1 MSRIRRELSFIT
13 DKDYKYLKKS
23 EKDLLKKF
31 RSTLRYKKQNEETSR
46 QLREEIRHRRGKI
59 NEYNEQLTNLY
70 NRLSPLVDKFYFS
83 CSITRFKK
91 GPNNTEYV
99 NLQINRPGQMKRSIG
114 LGRKDQMIEMLIRS
128 YPNEIGKIKKNW
140 FNFLKVDSNIGKVY
154 KIVHNEIMKNPTNDK
169 VQLDKHDLF
178 PIRDKTK

>member
-13 DKDYKYLKKS
+13 DKDYKYLKKG

-31 RSTLRYKKQNEETSR
+31 RSTLRYKKQNEETSK
-46 QLREEIRHRRGKI
+46 QLRQEIRDRRQKI

-70 NRLSPLVDKFYFS
+70 SRLSPLVDKFYFS

-91 GPNNTEYV
+91 GPKKTEYV
-99 NLQINRPGQMKRSIG
+99 NLQINRSGQMKRSIG
-114 LGRKDQMIEMLIRS
+114 LGRKDEMISMLISS
-128 YPNEIGKIKKNW
+128 YPNDIGKIRKNW
-140 FNFLKVDSNIGKVY
+140 FSFLKVDSNVGKVY
-154 KIVHNEIMKNPTNDK
+154 DIVHKEIMKNPTDDK

-178 PIRDKTK
+178 PIRDK

>member
-13 DKDYKYLKKS
+13 EKDYKYLSKR
-23 EKDLLKKF
+23 EEDLLKEF
-31 RSTLRYKKQNEETSR
+31 RRVVRYKKQHEETSK
-46 QLREEIRHRRGKI
+46 QLRQEIKDRRQKI
-59 NEYNEQLTNLY
+59 NEYSEQMTNLY

-91 GPNNTEYV
+91 GPNKTEYI

-114 LGRKDQMIEMLIRS
+114 LGRKDKMVEMMIQS
-128 YPNEIGKIKKNW
+128 YPNDIGKIKKNW
-140 FNFLKVDSNIGKVY
+140 FSFLKVDSNFGKVY
-154 KIVHNEIMKNPTNDK
+154 DIIHKEIMKNPTNDK

-178 PIRDKTK
+178 PVRDKTK

>member
-13 DKDYKYLKKS
+13 DKDYKYLKKG

-31 RSTLRYKKQNEETSR
+31 RSTLRYKKQNEETSK
-46 QLREEIRHRRGKI
+46 QLRQEIRDRRQKI
-59 NEYNEQLTNLY
+59 DEYNEQLTNLY

-91 GPNNTEYV
+91 GPKKTEYV

-114 LGRKDQMIEMLIRS
+114 LGRKDEMISMLIQS
-128 YPNEIGKIKKNW
+128 YPNDIGKIKKNW
-140 FNFLKVDSNIGKVY
+140 FSFLKVDSNLETGKLY
-154 KIVHNEIMKNPTNDK
+154 QIVHKKIMENPTDDK

-178 PIRDKTK
+178 PIRDK

>member
-13 DKDYKYLKKS
+13 EKDYKYLKKT

-31 RSTLRYKKQNEETSR
+31 RSTLRYKKQNEETSK
-46 QLREEIRHRRGKI
+46 QLRQEIRDRRQKI

-70 NRLSPLVDKFYFS
+70 HRLSPLVDKFYFS

-91 GPNNTEYV
+91 GPNKTEYV
-99 NLQINRPGQMKRSIG
+99 NLQINRSGGLKRSIG
-114 LGRKDQMIEMLIRS
+114 LGRKDKMIDMLIHS
-128 YPNEIGKIKKNW
+128 YPRDINKIKKNW
-140 FNFLKVDSNIGKVY
+140 FSFLKVDSNMGKVY
-154 KIVHNEIMKNPTNDK
+154 DIIHKEIMKKPTDDK

-178 PIRDKTK
+178 PIRDK